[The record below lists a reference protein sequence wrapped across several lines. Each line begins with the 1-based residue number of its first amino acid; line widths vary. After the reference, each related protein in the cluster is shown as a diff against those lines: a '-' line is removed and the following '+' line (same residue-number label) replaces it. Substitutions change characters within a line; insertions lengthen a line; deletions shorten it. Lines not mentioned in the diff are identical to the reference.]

1 MRFAGLTCG
10 VLMAGLIAETWRQPH
25 YAAPVTALLY
35 ALVLQAMR
43 HLRVWRWRGR
53 PTGRFIMWAIL
64 AVCVVFAPQSRI
76 TSRPKSQAASLH
88 RAHILAQLRQ
98 TQERHLVVVRYRPPS
113 SSHWQWVFNGADIDG
128 AQVVWAREMDPAR
141 NRTLLEY
148 FKDRRVW
155 LLEADAEPPRLA
167 PYPVGSG
174 S

>member
-53 PTGRFIMWAIL
+53 PTGRFIMWAIVAL
-64 AVCVVFAPQSRI
+64 CVVFAPDPQLEKGVKLR
-76 TSRPKSQAASLH
+76 REGLR

-98 TQERHLVVVRYRPPS
+98 TQERHLVLVRYWPS
-113 SSHWQWVFNGADIDG
+113 FSSHWQWVHNVADIDG
-128 AQVVWAREMDPAR
+128 ARVVWAHEMDAAQ
-141 NRTLLEY
+141 NRALLEY
-148 FKDRRVW
+148 FEDRRVW
-155 LLEADAEPPRLA
+155 LLEADAEPPRLT
-167 PYPVGSG
+167 PYPAGSG
-174 S
+174 P